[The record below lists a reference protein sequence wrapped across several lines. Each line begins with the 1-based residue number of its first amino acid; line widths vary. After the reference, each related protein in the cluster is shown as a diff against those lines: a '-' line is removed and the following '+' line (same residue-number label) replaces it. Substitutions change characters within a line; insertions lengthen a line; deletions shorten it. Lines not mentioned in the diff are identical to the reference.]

1 MRTEREIA
9 ELIFDQFRAAN
20 RKAGEII
27 MERNVRFGIIINLNP
42 KEQEL
47 CFIVIDGL
55 INTGYITYKADSP
68 QCFLLTEK
76 GYDYIYDDKKVAA
89 MHELPWI
96 FPKLNK
102 TDWDKAYFR
111 LWKVIG
117 PQELAS
123 FYIGG
128 TQFYKF
134 IMDLCDDISPSY
146 SDYIELRRKKDLST
160 NRVKYY
166 RDLIDHLPED
176 KRVSLYAAIQIHI
189 EISINISKAPE
200 ESNFDSYW
208 DEPAVKPHPVVTSE
222 KVEVKSSEK
231 HEENS
236 NGKERPKVF
245 ISYAWGKKEEYKP
258 WVKKLADGLE
268 NEIAVILDQNE
279 LGFGSHLTRFMT
291 NGIEDSD
298 RILVILTPLY
308 KEKSRALKGGTAFE
322 EAIIS
327 TELLGDIDGR
337 KIIPIL
343 KEGDKNSSAPLSL
356 KGLIYCDMT
365 DNNLFQIRVAE
376 LKGDIIQKFERDNKQ
391 KIQ

>member
-1 MRTEREIA
+1 MRTERELA
-9 ELIFDQFRAAN
+9 ELIFDKFRSAQC
-20 RKAGEII
+20 KAGQII
-27 MERNVRFGIIINLNP
+27 MERSVQFGVINKLIP
-42 KEQEL
+42 PEKVL
-47 CFIVIDGL
+47 SFIVLNGL
-55 INTGYITYKADSP
+55 IHTGYITYQADSP
-68 QCFLLTEK
+68 QCFSLTEK
-76 GYDYIYDDKKVAA
+76 GYDYIYDDEKVAA
-89 MHELPWI
+89 MHEIPWI
-96 FPKLNK
+96 FPSLDK
-102 TDWDKAYFR
+102 TDWDKAYFK

-117 PQELAS
+117 PQESAP

-134 IMDLCDDISPSY
+134 IMELCDDIPPSY
-146 SDYIELRRKKDLST
+146 SDYIELTRKKDLST
-160 NRVKYY
+160 SRVKYY
-166 RDLIDHLPED
+166 KDLIDHLPED
-176 KRVSLYAAIQIHI
+176 KRMSLYAAIQVHI
-189 EISINISKAPE
+189 EISINISKVPE

-208 DEPAVKPHPVVTSE
+208 DEPAVKPHPSVTSE

-231 HEENS
+231 HEESS

-258 WVKKLADGLE
+258 WVKKLADSLE

-308 KEKSRALKGGTAFE
+308 KEKSRALKCGTAFE

-365 DNNLFQIRVAE
+365 DDNLFQIRVAE

>member
-9 ELIFDQFRAAN
+9 ELIFDKFRSTQC
-20 RKAGEII
+20 KAGQMI
-27 MERNVRFGIIINLNP
+27 MERSVQFGVIDKLNP
-42 KEQEL
+42 PEKEL
-47 CFIVIDGL
+47 SFIVLNGL
-55 INTGYITYKADSP
+55 IYTGYITYPADSP
-68 QCFLLTEK
+68 QCFFLTEK

-96 FPKLNK
+96 FPSLNK
-102 TDWDKAYFR
+102 TDWDKAYFK

-117 PQELAS
+117 PQESAS

-134 IMDLCDDISPSY
+134 IMDLCDDIPPSY
-146 SDYIELRRKKDLST
+146 SEYIELRKKKDLST
-160 NRVKYY
+160 SRVKYY
-166 RDLIDHLPED
+166 KDLIDNLPEEG
-176 KRVSLYAAIQIHI
+176 RVSLYAAIQIHI
-189 EISINISKAPE
+189 EININITKTPI
-200 ESNFDSYW
+200 ESDFDSQW
-208 DEPAVKPHPVVTSE
+208 DEPEVKPNPIVTSE
-222 KVEVKSSEK
+222 KVEVKSKEK
-231 HEENS
+231 LEESS

-258 WVKKLADGLE
+258 WVKKLADSLE

-279 LGFGSHLTRFMT
+279 LGFGSHLVRFMT

-298 RILVILTPLY
+298 RILVIMTPLY
-308 KEKSRALKGGTAFE
+308 KEKSRALNGGTAFE

-327 TELLGDIDGR
+327 TELLGNIDGR

-343 KEGDKNSSAPLSL
+343 KEGNKDSSAPLSL

-365 DNNLFQIRVAE
+365 DDNLFQIRVAE
-376 LKGDIIQKFERDNKQ
+376 LKGDILQKFERDSKL
-391 KIQ
+391 KI